1 MAQRLKTDWFLFA
14 TVLVMLCFGVL
25 ILYSASSI
33 MAQLRYGSTWH
44 FVLRQVA
51 WAAAAVV
58 VMMTFKRTHYRT
70 FQNPAVA
77 FSAIGVALLL
87 LVAVYVIDTAHH
99 RWLRLGPIGFQPSEL
114 AKPALVIFLA
124 FFVTWRG
131 RAINNARYTLIPAA
145 LAVGLVILAVVVAD
159 LGTAVVLGATA
170 AIVFFV
176 AGLEGRYGACSL

>member
-14 TVLVMLCFGVL
+14 TVLVMLSFGVL

-51 WAAAAVV
+51 WAGAAVV
-58 VMMTFKRTHYRT
+58 VMMTLKRTHYRR

-77 FSAIGVALLL
+77 FSAIGVALML
-87 LVAVYVIDTAHH
+87 LVAVYVIDGAHH
-99 RWLRLGPIGFQPSEL
+99 RWLRLGPIGLQPSEL

-131 RAINNARYTLIPAA
+131 RAI
-145 LAVGLVILAVVVAD
+145 
-159 LGTAVVLGATA
+159 
-170 AIVFFV
+170 
-176 AGLEGRYGACSL
+176 